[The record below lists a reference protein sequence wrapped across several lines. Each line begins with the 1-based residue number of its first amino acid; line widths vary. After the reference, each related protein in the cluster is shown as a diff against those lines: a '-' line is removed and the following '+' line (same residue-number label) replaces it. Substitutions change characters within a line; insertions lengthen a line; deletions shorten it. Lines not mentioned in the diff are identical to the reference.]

1 MNNTIKFFIII
12 FSLMFINLFSQT
24 NKNNNCFSVN
34 PIINSFVENL
44 INKDVNLNKHYLTII
59 SLKDNDGNYNIDFAL
74 TRGDLK
80 TLKIIAPKEVK
91 MKYGNIEILLDG
103 KTFEDLDFLK
113 KSVKKTKKVFENKDS
128 SKDNHAFYDEDYVWS
143 TFFNHKKELI
153 NFYIPEE
160 KESAFKIFDS
170 LKSKIKISSTF
181 KNLDCNSFW

>member
-1 MNNTIKFFIII
+1 MSKDIKIFIVTLLLIFFNT
-12 FSLMFINLFSQT
+12 FSQT
-24 NKNNNCFSVN
+24 SKSDNCFSVN
-34 PIINSFVENL
+34 PIINSFIENL

-80 TLKIIAPKEVK
+80 TLKIISPKEVK
-91 MKYGNIEILLDG
+91 MKYGNIEISLDG

-170 LKSKIKISSTF
+170 LKSEIKISSSF